1 MKVLVVGAGAVGG
14 YFGAM
19 LLRAGHEVTVVARGE
34 HGRAIRERGL
44 FVETPSGTLHVSPAV
59 LNDVDEAG
67 GLGAHIAL
75 VTVKADSLADV
86 AEGTGRAL
94 APGGFAIPLLNG
106 LDSEAKLAAII
117 GERRVIGGIAQ
128 IASTN
133 LGSGRIR
140 VDAPAKLVLAPLLPE
155 QMPDVERISRE
166 LAMSGFE
173 CDAKKDLARIL
184 WTKLLWNAPF
194 NAICALTDR
203 TAGEV
208 LAVPEL
214 AALVRDA
221 MQELAQVA
229 KMENVVIDERLIDAT
244 LDATR
249 TKFADSVPS
258 MLQDVRNGRA
268 TEAYALQGAVVRRG
282 ERHQIPTPV
291 HRTLLA
297 LVVGTRGDANG
308 S

>member
-1 MKVLVVGAGAVGG
+1 MKILVVGAGAVGG

-19 LLRAGHEVTVVARGE
+19 LLRAGHEVTVVARGD

-44 FVETPSGTLHVSPAV
+44 TVETPSGTLHVSPPV
-59 LNDVDEAG
+59 LDDVGEAR
-67 GLGAHIAL
+67 GLGARLAL
-75 VTVKADSLADV
+75 VAVKAGSLADV

-94 APGGFAIPLLNG
+94 APDGFAIPLLNG
-106 LDSEAKLAAII
+106 LDSEAELAAVI
-117 GERRVIGGIAQ
+117 GKGRVIGGIAQ

-140 VDAPAKLVLAPLLPE
+140 VDAPAKLVLAPLVPE
-155 QMPDVERISRE
+155 QMPDVERISQE
-166 LAMSGFE
+166 LAQAGFE
-173 CDAKKDLARIL
+173 CDAKKDLGRIL

-221 MQELAQVA
+221 MHELARVA
-229 KMENVVIDERLIDAT
+229 SAEGVVIDERLIDAT

-258 MLQDVRNGRA
+258 MLQDMRNGRP
-268 TEAYALQGAVVRRG
+268 TEAHALQGAVVRRG

-291 HRTLLA
+291 HRALLA
-297 LVVGTRGDANG
+297 LVVGRCANG

>member
-1 MKVLVVGAGAVGG
+1 MKILVVGAGAVGG

-19 LLRAGHEVTVVARGE
+19 LLSAGHDVTVVARGE

-44 FVETPSGTLHVSPAV
+44 VLETPTGTTRVTPPV
-59 LNDVDEAG
+59 LNDVGEAA
-67 GLGAHIAL
+67 GLGAELAL
-75 VTVKADSLADV
+75 VAVKAESLASV

-94 APGGFAIPLLNG
+94 APDGFAIPLLNG
-106 LDSEAKLAAII
+106 LDSEAELAAII
-117 GERRVIGGIAQ
+117 GKGRVLGGIAQ

-133 LGSGRIR
+133 LGGGRIR
-140 VDAPAKLVLAPLLPE
+140 VDGPAKLVLAPLLPE
-155 QMPDVERISRE
+155 QMPEVERISQE
-166 LAMSGFE
+166 LARGGFE

-214 AALVRDA
+214 SALVRDA
-221 MQELAQVA
+221 MQELARVA
-229 KMENVVIDERLIDAT
+229 KAEGVVIDERLIDAT

-249 TKFADSVPS
+249 AKFADSVPS

-268 TEAYALQGAVVRRG
+268 TEARALQGAVVRRG
-282 ERHQIPTPV
+282 ERHEIPTPL
-291 HRTLLA
+291 HRALLA
-297 LVVGTRGDANG
+297 LVVGRRI
-308 S
+308 